1 MEENISRNRDTFER
15 LSVIKYLFSFLM
27 LFAFSAQAETYLVV
41 PAGPGGL
48 LSRIA
53 LAIQEPLAKE
63 LNDNVVIEYKP
74 GAQGLIGYNH
84 LSSMTGRAFMLSAP
98 QTWMTDAKDFHAV
111 HYFGT
116 ITGIVVAKSGSKFK
130 TMSDAVQGHASYGV
144 PGNSANVGLFREI
157 STKYANSKMVEVPFK
172 SGPEIITNVLG
183 GHVDIGVTT
192 VDGALPFIQEGKL
205 VPLGIFAY
213 TQSDLL
219 KGVKTLKE
227 QGYKVDGEEKYFNN
241 IFLYSNRDEA
251 LQVPKLDGMDI
262 QRPSAIAPKTLLQK
276 LLR

>member
-1 MEENISRNRDTFER
+1 MM
-15 LSVIKYLFSFLM
+15 KYIVGLL
-27 LFAFSAQAETYLVV
+27 LLLTINVQAETHLVV

-53 LAIQEPLAKE
+53 LAIQEPLSRE
-63 LNDNVVIEYKP
+63 LNDTVIVEHKP

-84 LSSMTGRAFMLSAP
+84 MSSLTGRAFMISAP
-98 QTWMTDAKDFHAV
+98 QTWMTDAKEFYAV

-116 ITGIVVAKSGSKFK
+116 ITGIVVAKSNSKFK
-130 TMSDAVQGHASYGV
+130 TMADAVQGHASYGV

-157 STKYANSKMVEVPFK
+157 SVKYADSKMVEVPFK

-205 VPLGIFAY
+205 IALGIFAY
-213 TQSDLL
+213 QQSDLL

-227 QGYKVDGEEKYFNN
+227 QGYKIDNEEKYFNN
-241 IFLYSNRDEA
+241 IFLYSNRDEV
-251 LQVPKLDGMDI
+251 LQVPKLDGMDV
-262 QRPSAIAPKTLLQK
+262 QRPSSVSPKILLQK
-276 LLR
+276 LLK